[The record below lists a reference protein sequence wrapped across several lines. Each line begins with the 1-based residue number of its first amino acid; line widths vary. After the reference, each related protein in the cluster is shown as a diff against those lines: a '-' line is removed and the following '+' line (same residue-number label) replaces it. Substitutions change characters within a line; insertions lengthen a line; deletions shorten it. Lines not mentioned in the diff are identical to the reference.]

1 MQTNRSKKTLNEENF
16 KERSA
21 KKEKSIDIRQSQNV
35 TQTFD
40 IENLLK
46 KSSENNL
53 DDLSHRINLKNKT
66 NKGK

>member
-1 MQTNRSKKTLNEENF
+1 MQTNRSKKTFNEENT

-40 IENLLK
+40 IENILK

-53 DDLSHRINLKNKT
+53 DDLSHRINLKNRT
-66 NKGK
+66 NKEK